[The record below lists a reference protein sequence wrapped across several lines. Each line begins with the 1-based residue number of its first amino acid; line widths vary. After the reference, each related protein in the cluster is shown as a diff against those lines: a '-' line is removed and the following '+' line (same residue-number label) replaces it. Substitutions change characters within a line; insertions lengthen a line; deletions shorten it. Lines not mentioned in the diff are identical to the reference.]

1 MGLWHALLDA
11 LLPHHCAHC
20 RALGT
25 PLCERCRASIHFE
38 ALTARSDLVPH
49 YTCAARLADNPAL
62 RSAIH
67 AFKYSGVRAL
77 APTLATGIRD
87 ALVAHGVLA
96 DNPILVPVP
105 MWPSRQQERGYNQ
118 AHELAHHLGLLCA
131 LEVRTDLLARAR
143 NTQSQ
148 VSSATREQRIAH
160 MEGAFFCPVDLPSRP
175 LVIIDDV
182 ITTGATVA
190 ACRQVLLN
198 AGARDVRILGLA
210 HG

>member
-1 MGLWHALLDA
+1 M
-11 LLPHHCAHC
+11 
-20 RALGT
+20 
-25 PLCERCRASIHFE
+25 
-38 ALTARSDLVPH
+38 PH
-49 YTCAARLADNPAL
+49 YTCAARLHNNPAL

-77 APTLATGIRD
+77 APTLATGMRD

-160 MEGAFFCPVDLPSRP
+160 MEGAFSCPVLLPSQP

-182 ITTGATVA
+182 ITTGTTVA
-190 ACRQVLLN
+190 SCRQALLS